1 MFNPL
6 TNWVS
11 QIHQTE
17 MVNFALNQ
25 KSVGKPL
32 HYQGVST
39 RVLLWLGDRLIGAG
53 ERLHERYSP
62 VTCSDCGPVPTSL

>member
-6 TNWVS
+6 TSWVS

-17 MVNFALNQ
+17 MVNSALRQ
-25 KSVGKPL
+25 KSVGKAPQ
-32 HYQGVST
+32 HQGFSN

-62 VTCSDCGPVPTSL
+62 MTCSDCGPFPTSL

>member
-6 TNWVS
+6 TSWVS

-17 MVNFALNQ
+17 MVNSALRL
-25 KSVGKPL
+25 KSVDEAL
-32 HYQGVST
+32 QQQGFSN

-62 VTCSDCGPVPTSL
+62 VSCSDCGPFPTSL